1 MPQSRPMPSI
11 GAGCHE
17 LRINVGDQMK
27 KSKRKDLDSRGWKIG
42 SAQDFLGLSDEKL
55 AYIELKLALSQ
66 SLKERRQKKKLT
78 QSQLAKMLKSS
89 QSRVA
94 KMEAGDPSV
103 SIDLLVR
110 SLFVLGATKKD
121 VARSFAASNTGSGE
135 RRKLAS

>member
-1 MPQSRPMPSI
+1 
-11 GAGCHE
+11 
-17 LRINVGDQMK
+17 MK
-27 KSKRKDLDSRGWKIG
+27 KSKRKDLESSGWKIG
-42 SAQDFLGLSDEKL
+42 SAQDFLGLSDEEL

-94 KMEAGDPSV
+94 KMETGDPKV
-103 SIDLLVR
+103 SIDLLLR
-110 SLFVLGATKKD
+110 ALFVLGATKKD